1 MSESDERKNTRVSY
15 KNNSFLV
22 LDDKEYQ
29 NCRTENLC
37 LRGVFLPGLA
47 GPVERESGFIK
58 IVLDR
63 CSKLVIKA
71 SVVVIRATDNGV
83 ALEFTDIDSDSA
95 FHLRRVVMYNSGDPD
110 AVTEEILRNSYRED

>member
-15 KNNSFLV
+15 KNNSNLV

-37 LRGVFLPGLA
+37 LSGVFLPGLA
-47 GPVERESGFIK
+47 GPLEGETGFLK

-63 CSKLVIKA
+63 CTKLVIKA
-71 SVVVIRATDNGV
+71 AVVVIRVTDNGV
-83 ALEFTDIDSDSA
+83 ALEFTDLDSDSA